1 LHTPVPVLDRERA
14 LAGLRSWVSLAEGDV
29 GMHAVIVRETRET
42 VGFVGFV
49 PRGLSWG
56 DEIELG
62 WLVRSQFWGR
72 GYATEAARALRPLV
86 PGRVVSMIRVENE
99 DSAKVARKLG
109 MTVEREVEYYGFRT
123 QVWVS
128 PAPQPLG

>member
-1 LHTPVPVLDRERA
+1 LHTPEPVLDRERA
-14 LAGLRSWVSLAEGDV
+14 LAGLRSWISLIDGEV
-29 GMHAVIVRETRET
+29 GMHTAFLRETRET

-49 PRGLSWG
+49 PRELSWG

-62 WLVRSQFWGR
+62 WLVRRQFWGN

-86 PGRVVSMIRVENE
+86 PGRVVSMIRVENQA
-99 DSAKVARKLG
+99 SARVAGKLG
-109 MTVEREVEYYGFRT
+109 MTLEREVEYYGHRT

-128 PAPQPLG
+128 PAPEPLR

>member
-1 LHTPVPVLDRERA
+1 VLDRERA
-14 LAGLRSWVSLAEGDV
+14 LAGLRRWMSLADGDV
-29 GMHAVIVRETRET
+29 GMHTAILRETGET

-49 PRGLSWG
+49 PRELSWG

-62 WLVRSQFWGR
+62 WLVRRQFWGH

-99 DSAKVARKLG
+99 ASARVAGKLG
-109 MTVEREVEYYGFRT
+109 MRLERELEYYGYRT

-128 PAPQPLG
+128 PAPEPLR